1 MASPVNEEDEM
12 SFVKTVPE
20 TMNLAAGQLAGIG
33 EGLTAQNSA
42 AASATTAIAPAG
54 TDPVSQVQAALF
66 STYGSHYQAI
76 STQAKAVHQQL
87 VHALAQS
94 ATSYSAAE
102 STNQST
108 TATSSL
114 SSAIQYFL
122 NNILGV
128 PSSGSTSLLSGN
140 AATIGNIG
148 TGNWASAA
156 SDLLGLAGGGLID
169 FPEDAAADAVGLA
182 GYEQPMPA
190 IAGVGVTPMVGATLA
205 QSATVGELSV
215 PPSWGV
221 QTAAVTN
228 ATPVQ
233 LASASM
239 ATAEPASGMRMPTA
253 IPAAMAAA
261 AGNRAGGSFG
271 APRYGHK
278 PTVMPKNRAI

>member
-1 MASPVNEEDEM
+1 M

-20 TMNLAAGQLAGIG
+20 AMSLAASQLAGIG

-87 VHALAQS
+87 VHALSQS
-94 ATSYSAAE
+94 AASYSAAE

-108 TATSSL
+108 TSTSSL
-114 SSAIQYFL
+114 SSAIQNFL
-122 NNILGV
+122 TNILGV

-140 AATIGNIG
+140 AANIGNIG
-148 TGNWASAA
+148 AGNWASAA

-169 FPEDAAADAVGLA
+169 FPEEAAADSVGLV
-182 GYEQPMPA
+182 GYDQPIPA
-190 IAGVGVTPMVGATLA
+190 VAGVGVTPMVGATLA

-228 ATPVQ
+228 TPVQ

-239 ATAEPASGMRMPTA
+239 ATAEPASGMRMPAA